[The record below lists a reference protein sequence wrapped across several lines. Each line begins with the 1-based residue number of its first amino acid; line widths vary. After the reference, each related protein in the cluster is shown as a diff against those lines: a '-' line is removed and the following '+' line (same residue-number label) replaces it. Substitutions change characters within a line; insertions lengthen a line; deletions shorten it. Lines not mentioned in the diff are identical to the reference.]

1 MEIRKAVI
9 LSMDICKCRYFINGD
24 LQVLLF
30 YRWRFASAVIL
41 SMEICK
47 GHCFFNEDLHF
58 VLKKETHGPQKC

>member
-1 MEIRKAVI
+1 
-9 LSMDICKCRYFINGD
+9 